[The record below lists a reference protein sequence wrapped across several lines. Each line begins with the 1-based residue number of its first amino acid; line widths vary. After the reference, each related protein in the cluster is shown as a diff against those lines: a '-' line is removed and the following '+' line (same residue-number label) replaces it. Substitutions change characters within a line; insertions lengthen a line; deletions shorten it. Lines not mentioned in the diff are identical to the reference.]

1 MRTTLVLC
9 GIALA
14 VTAALANFN
23 SLMAD
28 PPPNGDAEKV
38 KALLQERRDTLA
50 KELELIK
57 KREDI
62 VPDKSVWLEKLTQ
75 AALALLEVELELS
88 TSPADRMAAYKKAL
102 ESCQK
107 LENDFGDRVNR
118 GLALPEDHMRAKDMR
133 LKVQIKM
140 TKEQMKQDAK
150 K

>member
-1 MRTTLVLC
+1 MRTIVVAC

-14 VTAALANFN
+14 LMAGLVNVNAAK
-23 SLMAD
+23 AD
-28 PPPNGDAEKV
+28 PPPKGDADKV

-50 KELELIK
+50 KELEMVK
-57 KREDI
+57 QREDI

-75 AALALLEVELELS
+75 AGLALLEVELELS
-88 TSPADRMAAYKKAL
+88 ASPADRMAAYKKAL
-102 ESCQK
+102 AFCQK

-133 LKVQIKM
+133 LKVEIKM